1 MKNFEFKLVFAG
13 ILVQVFALASQA
25 ASYEQVKL
33 ELLPKWA
40 RDSLYNP
47 ISLDID
53 QVVTLEKMTRLEAIE
68 VQNQLRDAIDADA
81 KANPSLAYAAAV
93 KNVRLGKLESG
104 WKPVVFKSP
113 QEFIVALDMDETL
126 LMQWYAS
133 GYAGNADLT
142 GLVRTQCR
150 IKTRN

>member
-81 KANPSLAYAAAV
+81 KRIH
-93 KNVRLGKLESG
+93 RLH
-104 WKPVVFKSP
+104 
-113 QEFIVALDMDETL
+113 
-126 LMQWYAS
+126 
-133 GYAGNADLT
+133 
-142 GLVRTQCR
+142 TQR
-150 IKTRN
+150 RSKMSV